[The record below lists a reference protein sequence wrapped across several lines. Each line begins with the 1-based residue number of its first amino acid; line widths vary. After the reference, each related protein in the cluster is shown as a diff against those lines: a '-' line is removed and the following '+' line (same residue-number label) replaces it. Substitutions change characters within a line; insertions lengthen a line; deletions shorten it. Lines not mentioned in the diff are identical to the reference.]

1 LDAICC
7 LFLTLSLSPQLEE
20 ALLLS
25 SALIDPSDEEALDK
39 LEAEVEQVRKD
50 GGLNEKEEEEAD
62 SNEAGKPDASS

>member
-1 LDAICC
+1 MDAICC

-39 LEAEVEQVRKD
+39 L
-50 GGLNEKEEEEAD
+50 G
-62 SNEAGKPDASS
+62 

>member
-1 LDAICC
+1 MLTCC
-7 LFLTLSLSPQLEE
+7 LSPQLEE

-50 GGLNEKEEEEAD
+50 GGLNEEEAEAD
-62 SNEAGKPDASS
+62 SKEESKADASSP